1 MRSNLLNSILAFGCV
16 VALSGCA
23 GTIESGNET
32 VDANS
37 ESVARFDWLKYEGA
51 DPVHSQPIDSMTQ
64 YRNPVLSGF
73 YPDPSI
79 TQAGDKYY
87 LVNSTFTYF
96 PGIPVFESTDLVN
109 WKQIGNVIDRPGML
123 DFDGLGLSRGVFA
136 PTIEYQEGTFYVVST
151 CVDTLRN
158 LFAGW
163 AFDDLLPPQSGAK
176 SGRYCGGN
184 FIVTAD
190 DPAGPWS
197 DPIWLPEVGGID
209 PSLYFDQDGT
219 VYLMN
224 NDAPV
229 GEPRYEGH
237 RAIWIRAVDPE
248 TFESISE
255 PKVLIDGGVRPEENP
270 IWIEGPHIYS
280 KDGYY
285 YLSAA
290 EGGTAVGHS
299 QVILRSRNVEG
310 PYTPFEGNPIMT
322 HRHLDPDRDNPITSV
337 GHADYVIDENGD
349 WWATFLAVRPYEG
362 DFYNTG
368 RETFLMPVRWENGWP
383 IIIQGEEK
391 VGYVQSRPALSVADS
406 SEMPTSGNFTVIDDF
421 ETEELPYYWMTP
433 RVPKSSWH
441 NVSGG
446 QLSITDMSTGL
457 GEGGQPTIL
466 GRRQQ
471 HLYATATTKIDILP
485 TVEGAET
492 GLTAF
497 QSDDYFY
504 ALGVTQNA
512 RGDQTV
518 QLRRKAGRDDAVNGE
533 IISQKVLAEDMSLP
547 LYLKIEAKAERYNFA
562 YSADN
567 ENWTILESDLD
578 GKILSTRTAG
588 GFVGAIFGLYVQSPE
603 KE

>member
-1 MRSNLLNSILAFGCV
+1 MRSNFLNSIIAFGCV
-16 VALSGCA
+16 VALNGCN
-23 GTIESGNET
+23 GTTET
-32 VDANS
+32 DTAAVGPNS
-37 ESVARFDWLKYEGA
+37 ESTAQFDWLKYEGA
-51 DPVHSQPIDSMTQ
+51 DPVHSQPINAMTQ

-79 TQAGDKYY
+79 TQAGEKYY

-96 PGIPVFESTDLVN
+96 PGIPVFESKDLVS

-123 DFDGLGLSRGVFA
+123 DFNGLGLSRGVFA
-136 PTIEYQEGTFYVVST
+136 PTIEYHDGTFYVVNT
-151 CVDTLRN
+151 CVD
-158 LFAGW
+158 
-163 AFDDLLPPQSGAK
+163 
-176 SGRYCGGN
+176 CGGN

-248 TFESISE
+248 TFQSISE

-270 IWIEGPHIYS
+270 IWIEGPHIYF

-299 QVILRSRNVEG
+299 QVILRSRVVEG

-322 HRHLDPDRDNPITSV
+322 HRHLDPNRDNPITSV
-337 GHADYVIDENGD
+337 GHADYVTDENGD

-368 RETFLMPVRWENGWP
+368 RETFLMPVRWEDGWP

-391 VGYVQSRPALSVADS
+391 VGYVQSRPALPVADAP
-406 SEMPTSGNFTVIDDF
+406 EIPTSGDF
-421 ETEELPYYWMTP
+421 SITDEFQTAELPHYWMTP
-433 RVPKSSWH
+433 RVPKSNWH
-441 NVSGG
+441 SLDDG
-446 QLSITDMSTGL
+446 QLHIKDIGAGL
-457 GEGGQPTIL
+457 GEGKQPAML

-471 HLYATATTKIDILP
+471 HLYATATTKIDQLP
-485 TVEGAET
+485 TTAGIET

-504 ALGVTQNA
+504 ALGVTKDATGN
-512 RGDQTV
+512 RIV
-518 QLRRKAGRDDAVNGE
+518 QLRRKAGGDDKVNGE
-533 IISQKVLAEDMSLP
+533 VIASNTLPEDVSLP
-547 LYLKIEAKAERYNFA
+547 LYLKIEAKGDVYDFA
-562 YSADN
+562 YSVDN
-567 ENWTILESDLD
+567 QIWTDLENDLD

-588 GFVGAIFGLYVQSPE
+588 GFVGAVFGLYVQSMDS
-603 KE
+603 K

>member
-1 MRSNLLNSILAFGCV
+1 MRSDFLNSILAFGCA

-23 GTIESGNET
+23 GSIESVNET
-32 VDANS
+32 ADLNS
-37 ESVARFDWLKYEGA
+37 ESTARFDWLKYEGA
-51 DPVHSQPIDSMTQ
+51 DPVHSSPIEAWTQ

-87 LVNSTFTYF
+87 LVNSTFSYF
-96 PGIPVFESTDLVN
+96 PGIPVFESTDLVS
-109 WKQIGNVIDRPGML
+109 WKQIGNVIDRPSML
-123 DFDGLGLSRGVFA
+123 NFDGLGLSRGVFA
-136 PTIEYQEGTFYVVST
+136 PTIEYHDGTFYVANT
-151 CVDTLRN
+151 CVD
-158 LFAGW
+158 
-163 AFDDLLPPQSGAK
+163 
-176 SGRYCGGN
+176 CGGN
-184 FIVTAD
+184 FVVTAE

-209 PSLYFDQDGT
+209 PSLYFDHDGT

-229 GEPRYEGH
+229 GEPRYQGH

-255 PKVLIDGGVRPEENP
+255 PKVLIDGGVRPEANP
-270 IWIEGPHIYS
+270 IWIEGPHIYF

-299 QVILRSRNVEG
+299 QVILRSREVEG
-310 PYTPFEGNPIMT
+310 PYRPFEGNPIMT

-337 GHADYVIDENGD
+337 GHADYVIDEKGD

-368 RETFLMPVRWENGWP
+368 RETFLMPVRWEDGWP

-391 VGYVQSRPALSVADS
+391 VGYVQSRPALPVTDA
-406 SEMPTSGNFTVIDDF
+406 PAIPISGNFIIMDDF
-421 ETEELPYYWMTP
+421 ETAELPFYWMMP
-433 RVPKSSWH
+433 RVPKLNWH
-441 NVSGG
+441 SVDDG
-446 QLSITDMSTGL
+446 QLHIMDIGTGL
-457 GEGGQPTIL
+457 GEGEQPTML

-471 HLYATATTKIDILP
+471 HLNATATTKIDQLP
-485 TVEGAET
+485 VAAGTET
-492 GLTAF
+492 GLAAF

-504 ALGVTQNA
+504 ALGVTKNA
-512 RGDQTV
+512 TGDHMM
-518 QLRRKAGRDDAVNGE
+518 QLRRKAGGDDPINGE
-533 IISQKVLAEDMSLP
+533 VVASNALPKDMSLP
-547 LYLKIEAKAERYNFA
+547 LYLRIEAKGGAYDFA
-562 YSADN
+562 YSTDN
-567 ENWTILESDLD
+567 QSWTDLRTDLD

-588 GFVGAIFGLYVQSPE
+588 GFVGAVFGLYVQDP
-603 KE
+603 K